1 MSDTVNENGKRPHA
15 DNEEVEIKEADAPF
29 NAPGADFILRAFNNF
44 VDFRVHKAILSV
56 ASPVFKSMFTFPKS
70 QSDTQDLKDGLPILT
85 FPEPSTVL

>member
-29 NAPGADFILRAFNNF
+29 NAPGADFILRAFDN

-56 ASPVFKSMFTFPKS
+56 ASPVFESMFTFPKS
-70 QSDTQDLKDGLPILT
+70 QSDTQDLTILT